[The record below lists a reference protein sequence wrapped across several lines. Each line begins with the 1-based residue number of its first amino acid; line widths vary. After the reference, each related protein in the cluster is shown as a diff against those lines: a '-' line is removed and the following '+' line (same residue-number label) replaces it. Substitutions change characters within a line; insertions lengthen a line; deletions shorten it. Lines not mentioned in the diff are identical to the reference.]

1 MYYLSE
7 EQIEFIRNDIGRNGI
22 ETEDL
27 QSNLLDHICCIIEQN
42 LEENGDFGSFYFATL
57 KTFYKKELREI
68 EEETKSLLM
77 FKNYYTMKKLM
88 IVSGTFSAIGFITGS
103 LFKFMHWPGAN
114 VLIVLSIASV
124 ALLFLPLL
132 SILKIKEVSANR
144 DKLVITSGT
153 LVGILYCTS
162 VLFTI
167 QHWPG
172 SRTGVLWL
180 VTTATSMFIF
190 IPIYFFNGI
199 RKPETKVN
207 TIVSSILLIVVTG
220 LHFTMVSLRPTSP
233 EIKMYS
239 YIQNERLLQQME
251 KGGINVTGHVISEK
265 NKLASVIQNTCVEIK
280 GLILRQDI
288 GQTTLPDDFETKN
301 IIINE
306 RNVGNDFFNDGKGI
320 KLLAQLKEE
329 IMKYNDSK
337 RSDQDGLIPVSHS
350 ILSIE
355 PDKLSS
361 YSNLF
366 ILNGITQLQMY
377 LVNAENALLA
387 SK

>member
-1 MYYLSE
+1 MYCLSE
-7 EQIEFIRNDIGRNGI
+7 EQIEFIRDDISRNGI

-27 QSNLLDHICCIIEQN
+27 QSNLLDHICCIIEQD
-42 LEENGDFGSFYFATL
+42 LEENGDFGSFYSATL

-88 IVSGTFSAIGFITGS
+88 IVSGTFSVIGFITGS

-114 VLIVLSIASV
+114 ILIVLSIATV
-124 ALLFLPLL
+124 ALLFLPVV
-132 SILKIKEVSANR
+132 SILKIKEVNANR
-144 DKLVITSGT
+144 DKFVITSGT
-153 LVGILYCTS
+153 LVGILYCIA

-180 VTTATSMFIF
+180 ITTATSMFVF

-207 TIVSSILLIVVTG
+207 TIVSSILLVVVTG

-239 YIQNERLLQQME
+239 YIQNERLLQQMQ
-251 KGGINVTGHVISEK
+251 KGINNSAREISEK
-265 NKLASVIQNTCVEIK
+265 NKLASVIQNTCAEIK

-288 GQTTLPDDFETKN
+288 GQTSLPDDFETKN

-306 RNVGNDFFNDGKGI
+306 RNVGNDFFNDGKGV
-320 KLLAQLKEE
+320 KLLAELKEE
-329 IMKYNDSK
+329 IIKYNRLK
-337 RSDQDGLIPVSHS
+337 ENGHAGLIPVNHS
-350 ILSIE
+350 VLSIE
-355 PDKLSS
+355 PDKISS

-377 LVNAENALLA
+377 LTNAENALLA

>member
-1 MYYLSE
+1 MYCLSE
-7 EQIEFIRNDIGRNGI
+7 EQIEFIRDDISRNGI

-27 QSNLLDHICCIIEQN
+27 QSNLLDHICCIIEQD
-42 LEENGDFGSFYFATL
+42 LEENGDFGSFYSATL

-88 IVSGTFSAIGFITGS
+88 IVSGTFSVIGFITGS

-114 VLIVLSIASV
+114 ILIVLSIATV
-124 ALLFLPLL
+124 ALLFLPVV
-132 SILKIKEVSANR
+132 SILKIKEVNANR
-144 DKLVITSGT
+144 DKFVITSGT
-153 LVGILYCTS
+153 LVGILYCIA

-180 VTTATSMFIF
+180 ITTATSMFVF

-207 TIVSSILLIVVTG
+207 TIVSSILLVVVTG

-239 YIQNERLLQQME
+239 YIQNERLLQQMQ
-251 KGGINVTGHVISEK
+251 KGINNSAREISEK
-265 NKLASVIQNTCVEIK
+265 NKLASVIQNTCAEIK

-288 GQTTLPDDFETKN
+288 GQTSLPDDFETKN

-306 RNVGNDFFNDGKGI
+306 RNVGNDFFNDGKGV
-320 KLLAQLKEE
+320 KLLAELKEE
-329 IMKYNDSK
+329 IIKYNRLK
-337 RSDQDGLIPVSHS
+337 
-350 ILSIE
+350 E
-355 PDKLSS
+355 
-361 YSNLF
+361 
-366 ILNGITQLQMY
+366 NGH
-377 LVNAENALLA
+377 AG
-387 SK
+387 

>member
-1 MYYLSE
+1 MYCLSE
-7 EQIEFIRNDIGRNGI
+7 EQVEFIRNDISHNGI

-42 LEENGDFGSFYFATL
+42 LEENGDFGSFYSATL

-88 IVSGTFSAIGFITGS
+88 IVSGTFSVIGFITGS

-114 VLIVLSIASV
+114 ILIVLSIATV
-124 ALLFLPLL
+124 ALLFLPLV
-132 SILKIKEVSANR
+132 SILKIKEVNANR
-144 DKLVITSGT
+144 DKFVITSGT
-153 LVGILYCTS
+153 LVGILYCIA

-207 TIVSSILLIVVTG
+207 TIVSSILLVVVTG

-239 YIQNERLLQQME
+239 YIQNERLLQQMQ
-251 KGGINVTGHVISEK
+251 KGVSNPGHEISEK
-265 NKLASVIQNTCVEIK
+265 NKLATVIQNTCAEIK

-306 RNVGNDFFNDGKGI
+306 RNVGNDFFNDGKGT
-320 KLLAQLKEE
+320 KLLAELKEE
-329 IMKYNDSK
+329 ILKYNRSK
-337 RSDQDGLIPVSHS
+337 QNDHGGLIPVNHS
-350 ILSIE
+350 VLSIE
-355 PDKLSS
+355 PDKISS

-377 LVNAENALLA
+377 LTNAENALLA

>member
-1 MYYLSE
+1 MYCLSE
-7 EQIEFIRNDIGRNGI
+7 EQIAFIRNDISRNGI

-42 LEENGDFGSFYFATL
+42 LEENGDFGSFYSATL

-68 EEETKSLLM
+68 EEETKSLLL
-77 FKNYYTMKKLM
+77 FKNYYAMKKVM
-88 IVSGTFSAIGFITGS
+88 IVSGTFSAIGFIVGS
-103 LFKFMHWPGAN
+103 FFKFMHWPGAN
-114 VLIVLSIASV
+114 ILIVLSIFTLA
-124 ALLFLPLL
+124 ALFLPLL
-132 SILKIKEVSANR
+132 SILKIKEVNANR
-144 DKLVITSGT
+144 DKLVIGSGT
-153 LVGILYCTS
+153 LVGILYCTA

-172 SRTGVLWL
+172 SRTGVFWII
-180 VTTATSMFIF
+180 TTATSMFIF

-207 TIVSSILLIVVTG
+207 TIVSSILLVVVTG

-239 YIQNERLLQQME
+239 YIQNERLLQQMQ
-251 KGGINVTGHVISEK
+251 KVTNNPTREISER
-265 NKLASVIQNTCVEIK
+265 NKLAAVIQNTCAEIK

-288 GQTTLPDDFETKN
+288 GQKTLPDDFEAKS

-306 RNVGNDFFNDGKGI
+306 HSAGNDFFNNGRGV
-320 KLLAQLKEE
+320 KLMAQLKEE
-329 IMKYNDSK
+329 ITKYNGLKENDH
-337 RSDQDGLIPVSHS
+337 DGLIPVRHS
-350 ILSIE
+350 ILSVE
-355 PDKLSS
+355 PDRLSS
-361 YSNLF
+361 YTNLF

-377 LVNAENALLA
+377 LVNAEHSLLA